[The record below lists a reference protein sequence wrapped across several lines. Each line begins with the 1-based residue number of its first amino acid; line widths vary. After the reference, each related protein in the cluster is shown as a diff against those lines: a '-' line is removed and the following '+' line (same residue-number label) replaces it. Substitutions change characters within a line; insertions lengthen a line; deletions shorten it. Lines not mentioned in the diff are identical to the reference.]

1 MKITNV
7 TAYLI
12 EEEVKPFHWQVDRP
26 GSGDGRS
33 TNKVYNCVIK
43 IETNEGI
50 NGYAKGP
57 KGRILMDLVE
67 RRFSKDV
74 IGKDP
79 MYSEDIWSKCWD
91 TDRLE
96 EYPIYAIALIDIAV
110 WDIKAKYANL
120 PVYKLLGG
128 SKESIPAYASTTS
141 YDTLEEYK
149 DVVEASLDQG
159 YKSIKLHLRERDVKP
174 NAILC
179 EKVREWVG
187 DDYSLTLD
195 ASGLWNLN
203 DSIWFGRVLEELKF
217 EWYEEPMREFE
228 LESYK
233 KLCDSLDI
241 PVLAA
246 ECSDGAHWN
255 AAEFIRR
262 NACDIMRTST
272 HYKAGFTGGIKV
284 AHLAESFGMNA
295 EVHGE
300 GHTNLHLC
308 LAIPNCTY
316 YEDLVI
322 DVEDIKNKDKGIV
335 FGSSLENDN
344 LLFSNGTYSFSNNCV
359 GVGINYDDD
368 YLEKTCLDKYEYIK
382 ET

>member
-7 TAYLI
+7 SSYLI
-12 EEEVKPFHWQVDRP
+12 DEIVKPYHWQVDRP

-33 TNKVYNCVIK
+33 LNKVYNCIVK

-50 NGYAKGP
+50 TGYSKGP

-67 RRFSKDV
+67 RRFAPDIV
-74 IGKDP
+74 GMNP
-79 MYSEDIWSKCWD
+79 LNSEEIWAKCWD

-96 EYPIYAIALIDIAV
+96 EYPIYAIALIDIAI
-110 WDIKAKYANL
+110 WDIKAKYAKL

-128 SKESIPAYASTTS
+128 SKDSIPAYASTTS

-149 DVVEASLDQG
+149 DVIEASINKG
-159 YKSIKLHLRERDVKP
+159 YKSIKLHLRERDVKT
-174 NAILC
+174 NAKLC

-195 ASGLWNLN
+195 ASGLWNFNESL
-203 DSIWFGRVLEELKF
+203 WFGRVLEELKY

-233 KLCDSLDI
+233 KLCEALDI
-241 PVLAA
+241 PILAA

-262 NACDIMRTST
+262 NACDILRTST
-272 HYKAGFTGGIKV
+272 HYKGGFTGGVKV
-284 AHLAESFGMNA
+284 AHVAESFGMNA
-295 EVHGE
+295 EVHGG
-300 GHTNLHLC
+300 GHAKLHLC

-322 DVEDIKNKDKGIV
+322 NNEDLSNRDKGIV
-335 FGSSLENDN
+335 FGENLKNKN
-344 LLFSNGTYSFSNNCV
+344 LIFSKGSYSFSNECI
-359 GVGINYDDD
+359 GVGIEYDDE
-368 YLEKTCLDKYEYIK
+368 YLEKNSINKYVHK
-382 ET
+382 

>member
-7 TAYLI
+7 SSYLI
-12 EEEVKPFHWQVDRP
+12 DEIVKPYHWQVDRP

-33 TNKVYNCVIK
+33 LNKVYNCIVK

-50 NGYAKGP
+50 TGYSKGP

-67 RRFSKDV
+67 RRFAPDIV
-74 IGKDP
+74 GMNP
-79 MYSEDIWSKCWD
+79 LNSEEIWAKCWD

-96 EYPIYAIALIDIAV
+96 EYPIYAIALIDIAI
-110 WDIKAKYANL
+110 WDIKAKYAKL

-128 SKESIPAYASTTS
+128 SKDSIPAYASTTS

-149 DVVEASLDQG
+149 DVIEASINKG
-159 YKSIKLHLRERDVKP
+159 YKSIKLHLRERDVKT
-174 NAILC
+174 NAKLC

-195 ASGLWNLN
+195 ASGLWNFN
-203 DSIWFGRVLEELKF
+203 DSLWFGRVLEELKY

-233 KLCDSLDI
+233 KLCEALDI
-241 PVLAA
+241 PILAA

-262 NACDIMRTST
+262 NACDILRTST
-272 HYKAGFTGGIKV
+272 H
-284 AHLAESFGMNA
+284 
-295 EVHGE
+295 
-300 GHTNLHLC
+300 
-308 LAIPNCTY
+308 
-316 YEDLVI
+316 
-322 DVEDIKNKDKGIV
+322 
-335 FGSSLENDN
+335 
-344 LLFSNGTYSFSNNCV
+344 
-359 GVGINYDDD
+359 
-368 YLEKTCLDKYEYIK
+368 
-382 ET
+382 